1 MGLEGPTKEWYAI
14 NIVEDE
20 EEQYSSRDK
29 MLRADGRVPGNN
41 GRTGTMTMTGSTG
54 TMRVTGRTGTMTM
67 TGSTGTMTGRTGT
80 MRVTGIPGRTMIVT
94 QTMIQTPMDRSKE
107 ASEKIVLGEVCI
119 IR

>member
-54 TMRVTGRTGTMTM
+54 TMRVTGRTGTMT
-67 TGSTGTMTGRTGT
+67 GRTGA